1 MTHDTLAKAAVQTR
15 DQIRFFCGM
24 ECHRPFTLNNNHY
37 RDTQSKFLSELTTQR
52 RIENGY
58 GDGPTS
64 ISSTHTVKDAFG
76 QRHSIST
83 KAVGDDLLL
92 DALRSRGCP
101 LTSTKQLFRLS
112 EVDEFEAELFVVSG
126 ILAYFEIS
134 SKRIIDIIPMIV
146 ENAFICQ
153 FATELRKVLT
163 SGLGFLGEFGYETC
177 AKYGKDEPEIKSKRQ
192 DFERKSEILSEALS
206 ILSGILN

>member
-1 MTHDTLAKAAVQTR
+1 MIHDTLTTAAVQTR
-15 DQIRFFCGM
+15 EQIRFFCGM
-24 ECHRPFTLNNNHY
+24 ECHRPFTLNNSHY
-37 RDTQSKFLSELTTQR
+37 RDTQSKILSGLTKQR
-52 RIENGY
+52 RVENHY
-58 GDGPTS
+58 ADGPTS

-83 KAVGDDLLL
+83 KSVGDDLLL

-101 LTSTKQLFRLS
+101 LTSVKQLSCLN
-112 EVDEFEAELFVVSG
+112 EVDEFEAELVVVSG

-146 ENAFICQ
+146 EKAFICR
-153 FATELRKVLT
+153 FAKELRNVLT

-177 AKYGKDEPEIKSKRQ
+177 AKYGKDEPEIKIKRQ
-192 DFERKSEILSEALS
+192 DLERKSEILSEALS

>member
-52 RIENGY
+52 RIENRY